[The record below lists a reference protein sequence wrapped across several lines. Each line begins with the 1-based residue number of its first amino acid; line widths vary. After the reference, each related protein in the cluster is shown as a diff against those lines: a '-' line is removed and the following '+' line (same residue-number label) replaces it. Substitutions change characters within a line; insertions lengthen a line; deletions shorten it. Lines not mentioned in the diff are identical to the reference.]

1 MCRPL
6 GGVWRFMMS
15 DVILANVGGMPITSA
30 DVDAFLAGLGQR
42 GQSYNNPQGRAV
54 ILEQLIGQ
62 KLFLMDATR
71 NLYEAEPAF
80 KAELKRTKEMLLTNY
95 AIEKAIGNVRVT
107 EEEAKKFYDENG
119 EQFMG
124 DATVNASHILVADEE
139 TAKNLLEQIKS
150 GAISF
155 EDAAKEHST
164 CPSGQEGGCLGDF
177 GRGQMVPEFDQ
188 ACFSMEVGELR
199 GPVATQFGYHLIR
212 LNSKTDAAP
221 VAFEEVKGDII
232 RKLTQDKQ
240 QAAYQSKV
248 NQLKILYPVDKF

>member
-1 MCRPL
+1 
-6 GGVWRFMMS
+6 MMS
-15 DVILANVGGMPITSA
+15 DIILANVGGMPITTA

-42 GQSYNNPQGRAV
+42 GQSYNNPQGRAA

-80 KAELKRTKEMLLTNY
+80 KAELKRTKEVLLTNY
-95 AIEKAIGNVRVT
+95 AIEKALGGIRVT
-107 EEEAKKFYDENG
+107 IEEARKFYDENP
-119 EQFMG
+119 EQFRG
-124 DATVNASHILVADEE
+124 EETVNASHILVADEA
-139 TAKNLLEQIKS
+139 TANDLLEQIKA
-150 GAISF
+150 GTISF
-155 EDAAKEHST
+155 EDAAKAHST

-188 ACFSMEVGELR
+188 ACFSMEIGELR
-199 GPVATQFGYHLIR
+199 GPIATQFGYHLIK
-212 LNSKTDAAP
+212 LNAKNEAQTVP
-221 VAFEEVKGDII
+221 FEQMKDDII

-240 QAAYQSKV
+240 QAAYQSKI